1 MKVRLENQEVC
12 FRISEEEKA
21 LLLSG
26 SMLYVYLSYGKGALN
41 SHSYTI
47 MVSNKVDKI
56 TLNIINGVFEIY
68 FPEAYAKAWDDK
80 KVGFEEI
87 ISVEDAIEL
96 KIIVEIDLKRRK
108 K

>member
-1 MKVRLENQEVC
+1 MKVRLENQEIC
-12 FRISEEEKA
+12 FRVNEEEKA
-21 LLLSG
+21 LLIAG
-26 SMLYVYLSYGKGALN
+26 NMLYVYLSYGKGALN

-47 MVSNKVDKI
+47 MVSNKVDRI
-56 TLNIINGVFEIY
+56 TLNIINGIFEVF
-68 FPEAYAKAWDDK
+68 FPEAYAKAWDDN

-87 ISVEDAIEL
+87 ISIEDAREL